1 MKTKKREMRTV
12 LTKIYL
18 MTMGIALIIGMT
30 IFNTVNEEAYIR
42 HNKAES
48 IKNCHD
54 FKATLDLILSTPI
67 YITSEIAINEEL
79 QTILEKSKSR
89 GDVIESYDE
98 KDIKDIIAKYLSSYD
113 GIRSIHILNKNNYVV
128 SGYLKESQNFYEREV
143 LYDLNI
149 PQIYDSKGKEY
160 IDISKGKGGDSLE
173 SSIYISRAIR
183 SKESLEDLGCIVM
196 VLSSEYIRSITKSYL
211 DNMELTALLVS
222 EDGDYFEFDS
232 EKNFLSQYLSMQSD
246 EANNNYTIL
255 DYSDKKMQIVGA
267 INEATTDE
275 LWGNIIIGVVI
286 VNIIFLIVM
295 ILLLGRKII
304 YPLEKISQE
313 AKSITNAEDLSLRIN
328 TTGAYEEIALLGQA
342 INEMLANVENLVNE
356 VKEKERTERRLEL
369 SVINHQVNPHFLYN
383 TLNSVGMLVAME
395 EKEEAQ
401 NLIQSLAKY
410 YRACLN
416 QDDLNTVGQE
426 VVILKEYVNIMH
438 IKNSELVRIEYH
450 IDTSLIREKMPRM
463 ILQTLVENSIKY
475 GIKTTEEPLKI
486 DVKITRNDKQ
496 RCMVISVR
504 DNGAGMNPIT
514 RENILKEGSLNN
526 NSGGGF
532 GLKSTI
538 RRISLMSNR
547 CNIKEILEIDSEIDK
562 YTEIRVYIPI
572 IR

>member
-1 MKTKKREMRTV
+1 MKKKKREMRTV

-196 VLSSEYIRSITKSYL
+196 VLSSEYIRNITKNYL
-211 DNMELTALLVS
+211 DNMELTALLIS

-232 EKNFLSQYLSMQSD
+232 EKTFLSQYLSMQSG

-356 VKEKERTERRLEL
+356 
-369 SVINHQVNPHFLYN
+369 
-383 TLNSVGMLVAME
+383 VGMLVAME

-572 IR
+572 SR